1 MTIEMG
7 SPNFRRSIG
16 GNREQGGWNMA
27 LTVEERPAS
36 HVPAPAVTVASL
48 ARDWGSSDPARIAM
62 REKDFGIWQEYS
74 WARTWDLVM
83 DAAHGLLALGIEVGD
98 RVSIQSEDRPEWV
111 ILDLATVAVRGITVG
126 FYPPNPAAEVK
137 YLLTDCGATV
147 HLAEDQEQ
155 VDRVLEIDPA
165 MVPNLSRIIYCE
177 PRGVRTYSDD
187 RLMDWDDFLTIG
199 RQHRAENPDVVV
211 GHMADARPD
220 DVMTLVYTS
229 GTTGPPKGAML
240 TNANTAFCITRI
252 IGDDGLRGNQVP
264 TADDL
269 VVTYLPL
276 CHVAERIF
284 STWHMVSCGLCLNFA
299 ESIET
304 VTANLREVQPT
315 LFFAVPRIWEKLHAS
330 VMIKGTDASPFKRLW
345 LRFGLKLAS
354 VIGREKVANGGLH
367 TTKSRLLDLVG
378 HPLVFRAL
386 QERIGLRRCW
396 HAGSGAAPIAPE
408 VLEFFIGIGIPVYE
422 LYGMTENAAVAT
434 GNFPGRM
441 ILGTVGEPY
450 PDIGFRLDEETG
462 EIQTKHP
469 GVFVGYWNRPE
480 QTAETFTADGWLM
493 TGDVGEWVDG
503 THVRIIDRI
512 KHIIITAGG
521 KNISPS
527 EIENSLKTS
536 PYVKE
541 AMVIGDRRK
550 FLSALIGI
558 ELDTVGDWALRRNIP
573 YTTYRDL
580 SEKPEV
586 LELIQGIV
594 NETNEKFARVESIRE
609 FRMIPKE
616 LDHEDGELTATQKIK
631 RSAMEDAFGHL
642 IEEIYA

>member
-1 MTIEMG
+1 
-7 SPNFRRSIG
+7 
-16 GNREQGGWNMA
+16 MA

-126 FYPPNPAAEVK
+126 FYPTNPAAEVE
-137 YLLTDCGATV
+137 YLLVDCGATV

-155 VDRVLEIDPA
+155 VDRVIEIDSA

-220 DVMTLVYTS
+220 DIMTLVYTS

-330 VMIKGTDASPFKRLW
+330 VMIKGADASPFKRLW

-367 TTKSRLLDLVG
+367 TTKSRLLNLVG
-378 HPLVFRAL
+378 YPLVFRAL

-408 VLEFFIGIGIPVYE
+408 VLEFFTGIGVPVYE

-586 LELIQGIV
+586 LELIQGVV

>member
-1 MTIEMG
+1 MSE
-7 SPNFRRSIG
+7 
-16 GNREQGGWNMA
+16 
-27 LTVEERPAS
+27 AS
-36 HVPAPAVTVASL
+36 ASQVTVASL
-48 ARDWGSSDPARIAM
+48 ARGWAEREPSGIAM

-83 DAAHGLLALGIEVGD
+83 DAAHGLLALGIGVGD
-98 RVSIQSEDRPEWV
+98 RVSIQAEDRPEWV

-126 FYPPNPAAEVK
+126 FYPTNPAAEVE
-137 YLLTDCGATV
+137 YLLTDCGSTI

-165 MVPNLSRIIYCE
+165 AVPNLSRIIYCE
-177 PRGVRTYSDD
+177 PRGVHSYLDD
-187 RLMDWDDFLTIG
+187 RLMDWEDFLAAG
-199 RQHRAENPDVVV
+199 RQHRAENPDAVV
-211 GHMADARPD
+211 GRMAEARPD

-240 TNANTAFCITRI
+240 TNANTEFSITRI
-252 IGDDGLRGNQVP
+252 MGENGLRGKRVP

-284 STWHMVSCGLCLNFA
+284 STWHMVSCGLSLNFA

-304 VTANLREVQPT
+304 VTVNLREVQPT
-315 LFFAVPRIWEKLHAS
+315 LFFAVPRIWEKLHAT
-330 VMIKGTDASPFKRLW
+330 VLIKGSDSSPFKRLW
-345 LRFGLKLAS
+345 LRFSLHLATL
-354 VIGREKVANGGLH
+354 IGREKVANGGFH
-367 TTKSRLLDLVG
+367 TPKSRLLNLIG
-378 HPLVFRAL
+378 YPLVFRAL
-386 QERIGLRRCW
+386 KERLGLRRCW

-408 VLEFFIGIGIPVYE
+408 VLEFFTGIGVPVYE
-422 LYGMTENAAVAT
+422 LYGMTENSAVAT

-441 ILGTVGEPY
+441 RPGTVGEPY
-450 PDIGFRLDEETG
+450 PDIGFRLDDETG

-469 GVFVGYWNRPE
+469 GVFAGYWNRPE
-480 QTAETFTADGWLM
+480 QTARTFTEDGWLM
-493 TGDVGEWVDG
+493 TGDVGEWVGDS
-503 THVRIIDRI
+503 HVRIIDRI
-512 KHIIITAGG
+512 KDIIITAGG

-536 PYVKE
+536 LYVKE

-586 LELIQGIV
+586 LELIQGVV

-631 RSAMEDAFGHL
+631 RSAMEDAFGGL

>member
-1 MTIEMG
+1 MT
-7 SPNFRRSIG
+7 
-16 GNREQGGWNMA
+16 
-27 LTVEERPAS
+27 LVVEERS
-36 HVPAPAVTVASL
+36 STDAPTPTVTVASL
-48 ARDWGSSDPARIAM
+48 ARGWGTSDPGRIAM

-74 WARTWDLVM
+74 WARTWELIL

-98 RVSIQSEDRPEWV
+98 RVSIQAEDRPEWV

-126 FYPPNPAAEVK
+126 FYPTNPAAEVE

-187 RLMDWDDFLTIG
+187 RLMDWHDFLTVG

-304 VTANLREVQPT
+304 VTVNLREVQPT

-367 TTKSRLLDLVG
+367 TTKSRLLNLVG
-378 HPLVFRAL
+378 YPLVFRAL

-408 VLEFFIGIGIPVYE
+408 VLEFFIGIGVPVYE

-441 ILGTVGEPY
+441 VLGTVGEPY

-469 GVFVGYWNRPE
+469 GVFAGYWNRPE
-480 QTAETFTADGWLM
+480 QTAATFTEDGWLM
-493 TGDVGEWVDG
+493 TGDVGEWVG
-503 THVRIIDRI
+503 GSHVRIIDRI
-512 KHIIITAGG
+512 KDIIITAGG

-586 LELIQGIV
+586 LELIQGVV

-631 RSAMEDAFGHL
+631 RSAMEDAFGYL
-642 IEEIYA
+642 IDGIYA

>member
-1 MTIEMG
+1 MG

-74 WARTWDLVM
+74 WARTWELIL

-98 RVSIQSEDRPEWV
+98 RVSIQAEDRPEWV

-126 FYPPNPAAEVK
+126 FYPTNPAAEVE
-137 YLLTDCGATV
+137 YLLVDCGATV

-155 VDRVLEIDPA
+155 VDRVIEIDSA

-330 VMIKGTDASPFKRLW
+330 VMIKGADASPFKRLW

-367 TTKSRLLDLVG
+367 TTKSRLLNLVG
-378 HPLVFRAL
+378 YPLVFRAL

-408 VLEFFIGIGIPVYE
+408 VLEFFTGIGVPVYE

-469 GVFVGYWNRPE
+469 GVFAGYWNRPE

-536 PYVKE
+536 LYVKE

-586 LELIQGIV
+586 LELIQGVV

>member
-1 MTIEMG
+1 
-7 SPNFRRSIG
+7 
-16 GNREQGGWNMA
+16 MA

-126 FYPPNPAAEVK
+126 FYPTNPAAEVE
-137 YLLTDCGATV
+137 YLLVDCGATV

-155 VDRVLEIDPA
+155 VDRVIEIDSA

-220 DVMTLVYTS
+220 DIMTLVYTS

-330 VMIKGTDASPFKRLW
+330 VVIKGADASPFKRLW

-367 TTKSRLLDLVG
+367 TTKSRLLNLIG
-378 HPLVFRAL
+378 YPLVFRAL

-408 VLEFFIGIGIPVYE
+408 VLEFFTGIGVPVYE

-469 GVFVGYWNRPE
+469 GVFAGYWNRPE

-536 PYVKE
+536 LYVKE

-586 LELIQGIV
+586 LELIQGVV

>member
-1 MTIEMG
+1 MSE
-7 SPNFRRSIG
+7 
-16 GNREQGGWNMA
+16 
-27 LTVEERPAS
+27 AS
-36 HVPAPAVTVASL
+36 ASQVTVASL
-48 ARDWGSSDPARIAM
+48 ARGWAEREPSGIAM

-83 DAAHGLLALGIEVGD
+83 DAAHGLLALGIGVGD
-98 RVSIQSEDRPEWV
+98 RVSIQAEDRPEWV
-111 ILDLATVAVRGITVG
+111 ILDLAAVAVRGITVG
-126 FYPPNPAAEVK
+126 FYPTNPAAEVE
-137 YLLTDCGATV
+137 YLLTDCGSTI

-165 MVPNLSRIIYCE
+165 AVPNLSRIIYCE
-177 PRGVRTYSDD
+177 PRGVHSYPDD
-187 RLMDWDDFLTIG
+187 RLMDWEDFLAAG
-199 RQHRAENPDVVV
+199 RQHRAENPDAVV
-211 GHMADARPD
+211 GRMAEARPD

-240 TNANTAFCITRI
+240 TNANTEFSITRI
-252 IGDDGLRGNQVP
+252 IGENGLRGKRVP

-284 STWHMVSCGLCLNFA
+284 STWHMVSCGLSLNFA

-304 VTANLREVQPT
+304 VTVNLREVQPT
-315 LFFAVPRIWEKLHAS
+315 LFFAVPRIWEKLHAT
-330 VMIKGTDASPFKRLW
+330 VLIKGSDSSPFKRLW
-345 LRFGLKLAS
+345 LRFGLHLATL
-354 VIGREKVANGGLH
+354 IGREKVANGGFH
-367 TTKSRLLDLVG
+367 TPKSRLLNLIG
-378 HPLVFRAL
+378 YPLVFRAL
-386 QERIGLRRCW
+386 KERLGLRRCW
-396 HAGSGAAPIAPE
+396 HAASGAAPIAPE
-408 VLEFFIGIGIPVYE
+408 VLEFFTGIGVPVYE
-422 LYGMTENAAVAT
+422 LYGMTENSAVAT

-441 ILGTVGEPY
+441 RPGTVGEPY
-450 PDIGFRLDEETG
+450 PDIGFRLDDETG

-469 GVFVGYWNRPE
+469 GVFAGYWNRPE
-480 QTAETFTADGWLM
+480 QTARTFTEDGWLM
-493 TGDVGEWVDG
+493 TGDVGEWVGDS
-503 THVRIIDRI
+503 HVRIIDRI
-512 KHIIITAGG
+512 KDIIITAGG

-536 PYVKE
+536 LYVKE
-541 AMVIGDRRK
+541 AMVIGDRRR

-580 SEKPEV
+580 AEKPEV
-586 LELIQGIV
+586 LELIQGVV

-631 RSAMEDAFGHL
+631 RSSMEEAFNEL
-642 IEEIYA
+642 IEEMYA

>member
-1 MTIEMG
+1 
-7 SPNFRRSIG
+7 
-16 GNREQGGWNMA
+16 MA

-126 FYPPNPAAEVK
+126 FYPTNPAAEVE

-187 RLMDWDDFLTIG
+187 RLMDWDDFLTVG

-367 TTKSRLLDLVG
+367 TTKSRLLNLVG
-378 HPLVFRAL
+378 YPLVFRAL

-408 VLEFFIGIGIPVYE
+408 VLEFFIGIGVPVYE

-586 LELIQGIV
+586 LELIQGVV